1 MSDGVT
7 YCTGDPTRTVDRY
20 YSLQYPLDVVDFDEG
35 VYTNNVDLFDGSSGS
50 DAIAYA
56 YDDGTGIGTYGLP
69 DGAGVGITVNGM
81 QNWVTQNNRGEWNQP
96 TCETSPCNLHVGQG
110 AGQPHVHGDLFS
122 DSHQCL
128 YGTSNY
134 TSTASHPPIVGFGAD
149 GHLIYG
155 RYLGDDAPGFAAPLL
170 DECSGHTHDESTTD
184 EYGVDLGATYHYH
197 TQIFDYTC
205 GAGNDRCDDGDE
217 VVISTTGPLFCFRA
231 DLSQQEGSSALLS
244 FTTSDAYAEDLDM
257 MYACCDMTDYYA
269 ITGLDQKDASDFFSD
284 DSTCVVAAHPDN
296 GAYASDFCE
305 PGDTLYSGNGC
316 HVDCD
321 DGYAASG
328 VTRCVE
334 GAFVEYATCE
344 ADGTADA
351 AGGAGKE

>member
-1 MSDGVT
+1 MTNTYALDSSECYAPTEEGGWGYCGAPTCRNQYITCSDEGGGPPVVNGVYGEYRSDYAADGSDCTSFLDMSDYEEITDWGFNGRCDDTCTQRTDGV
-7 YCTGDPTRTVDRY
+7 CDGARSSS
-20 YSLQYPLDVVDFDEG
+20 SLQYPLDVVDFDEG
-35 VYTNNVDLFDGSSGS
+35 VWTNNVDLFDGTAGNEG
-50 DAIAYA
+50 IPYL
-56 YDDGTGIGTYGLP
+56 YDDGLGIGTYGLP

-110 AGQPHVHGDLFS
+110 AGQPH
-122 DSHQCL
+122 
-128 YGTSNY
+128 
-134 TSTASHPPIVGFGAD
+134 
-149 GHLIYG
+149 
-155 RYLGDDAPGFAAPLL
+155 
-170 DECSGHTHDESTTD
+170 
-184 EYGVDLGATYHYH
+184 
-197 TQIFDYTC
+197 IFDYTC
-205 GAGNDRCDDGDE
+205 GMGNDRCDDGDE

-284 DSTCVVAAHPDN
+284 DST
-296 GAYASDFCE
+296 
-305 PGDTLYSGNGC
+305 GNGC

-328 VTRCVE
+328 ITRCVE